1 MFFYR
6 HEETTMDKTGNARI
20 T

>member
-1 MFFYR
+1 VKIK
-6 HEETTMDKTGNARI
+6 TNKTGNARI